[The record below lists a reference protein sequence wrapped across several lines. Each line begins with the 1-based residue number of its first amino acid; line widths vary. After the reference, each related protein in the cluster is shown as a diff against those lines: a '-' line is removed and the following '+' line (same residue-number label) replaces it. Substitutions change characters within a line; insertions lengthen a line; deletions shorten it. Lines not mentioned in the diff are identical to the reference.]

1 MEEKIKTIA
10 IFMGLLQDEKG
21 FWGFKNTPERQ
32 RCHSDRIKDIY
43 QYDRDWNLLME
54 VVEKIF
60 KDFYKL
66 NPCPIYL
73 KMNIE
78 KALNEVNIDVTYN
91 SCVEFIKWYNQNKEK
106 AN

>member
-10 IFMGLLQDEKG
+10 IFMGLFQDEKG
-21 FWGFKNTPERQ
+21 FWGFDYTPNHL

-43 QYDRDWNLLME
+43 QYNRDWNQLMS

-66 NPCPIYL
+66 NPCPIHL
-73 KMNIE
+73 KINIE
-78 KALNEVNIDVTYN
+78 KALNEVNIEAVYN
-91 SCVEFIKWYNQNKEK
+91 ACVEFIKWYNQNLEKEK
-106 AN
+106 